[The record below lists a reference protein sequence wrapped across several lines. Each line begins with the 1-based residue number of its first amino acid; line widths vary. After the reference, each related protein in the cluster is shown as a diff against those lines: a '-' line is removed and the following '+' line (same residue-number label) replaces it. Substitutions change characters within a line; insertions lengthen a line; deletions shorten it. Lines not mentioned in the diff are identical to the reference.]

1 MNPPRSV
8 SPVAGRSVLLFLTSA
23 SVLAYEI
30 LLMRLFSIALWYH
43 FAYMVIS
50 VALLGFGAAGSLIFL
65 LHDKIRARM
74 EGCLVTLAGLLGISF
89 SLAFSLSQ
97 KVGFDPL
104 NLIWQGR
111 EWYRL
116 LLVYLLLSCPFLLAG
131 GIVGII
137 LSSAGEKTH
146 LLYGADLLGAGCG
159 ALAAV
164 PVLHLAPPW
173 ALIPPLGALVL
184 VGAIGC
190 SWQMER
196 PSKGFLFLLGSACLL
211 VAVYGVMPP
220 TPHMHETKA
229 LPMTLSFPDARIEA
243 TRSGPLG
250 MVHGVGSSLIRH
262 VPGLSLHFGLH
273 TDHGQAVLPEQ
284 KLILVD
290 GDAPS
295 AVARF
300 AGNLADLEYL
310 DFTTPALPYYTR
322 PARRVLIVGG
332 GGGSDVLLGLRH
344 QARDMVVLEPNAQ
357 VVDLMTGP
365 FSEFSGD
372 LYHRPEVR
380 LEQREARQYLHA
392 SGEKFDLIQLT
403 LLDSFSSAAGGLH
416 SAAESYLYTT
426 EAFSLYLSRLQDS
439 GMVAVTRWLKLP
451 PRDSFRVMATALSAL
466 RKAGPGEHP
475 ERHLLFI
482 TSWKTSTILVSKAPF
497 SPEEIER
504 ATRFCDERGFDLAYY
519 AGMPA
524 ERANRYDVQPFPI
537 YFLGAKA
544 LAGPDREAFLTG
556 YVFDVSPT
564 TDDRPYF
571 SHFFRWDRALDL
583 FRQLRQE
590 WLPMVEMGYLLTLAT
605 LAQSLLAGAG
615 LILLPLAALR
625 RVTGKAFHENG
636 HNNVISSET
645 RNSVVQMTYK
655 ISPFGRD
662 DTRTVKRA
670 ARVTQ
675 DADPPARFREVVT
688 TILYFGAIGAGFM
701 LIEMAL
707 LPRYTLL
714 LSHPIYSASVVLSSI
729 LVFAGL
735 GSLCVERVRLK
746 QGTRLWVAVGVVWC
760 WVGFHAL
767 FGDRLFEAALALSM
781 GYRVGLGVL
790 LLSILA
796 FFLGWPFP
804 TGLRI
809 LNRGVPRLVPWA
821 WGINGC
827 ASVVG
832 AVLGKTLALTFG
844 LRSVMFIAC
853 GLYGAAVLVSR
864 YGFTFP
870 VRDAIRERD

>member
-1 MNPPRSV
+1 MNPPYPV
-8 SPVAGRSVLLFLTSA
+8 SPLPGRGILLFLTSA

-30 LLMRLFSIALWYH
+30 LLMRLFSLALWYH

-50 VALLGFGAAGSLIFL
+50 VALLGFGAAGSFIFL
-65 LHDKIRARM
+65 LHEKIQSRID
-74 EGCLVTLAGLLGISF
+74 GCLVALSGLLGVSF
-89 SLAFSLSQ
+89 SLAFSLCQ
-97 KVGFDPL
+97 KAGFDPL

-116 LLVYLLLSCPFLLAG
+116 LLVYLLLACPFLLAG

-164 PVLHLAPPW
+164 PALYLAPPW
-173 ALIPPLGALVL
+173 VLIPPLGGIVL
-184 VGAIGC
+184 AGAIGC
-190 SWQMER
+190 SWSMER
-196 PSKGFLFLLGSACLL
+196 PGRGLLFLLGSACLL
-211 VAVYGVMPP
+211 AAAYAVLPP
-220 TPHMHETKA
+220 VPHMHETKA
-229 LPMTLSFPDARIEA
+229 LPMTLSFPDAAIEA
-243 TRSGPLG
+243 RKTGPLG

-273 TDHGQAVLPEQ
+273 PEKGRAVLPEQ
-284 KLILVD
+284 KLLLVD

-300 AGNLADLEYL
+300 SGSLAELEYL
-310 DFTTPALPYYTR
+310 DFTTPALPYHTR
-322 PARRVLIVGG
+322 PGRRVLIVGG

-344 QARDMVVLEPNAQ
+344 KARDMVVLEPNAQ
-357 VVDLMTGP
+357 VVELMKGP
-365 FSEFSGD
+365 FSGFSGD
-372 LYHRPEVR
+372 LYRRPEVR
-380 LEQREARQYLHA
+380 LEEREARQYLRA
-392 SGEKFDLIQLT
+392 SRERFDLIQLT

-439 GMVAVTRWLKLP
+439 GIVAVTRWLKLP
-451 PRDSFRVMATALSAL
+451 PRDSFRVMVTALAAL
-466 RKAGPGEHP
+466 RRSGLGEHP

-482 TSWKTSTILVSKAPF
+482 TSWKTSTILVSRSPF
-497 SPEEIER
+497 SPEEIGR

-519 AGMPA
+519 AGMPL
-524 ERANRYDVQPFPI
+524 ERANRYDVQPTPV
-537 YFLGAKA
+537 YFLGARA
-544 LAGPDREAFLTG
+544 LAGPDRETFLKG

-571 SHFFRWDRALDL
+571 SHFFRWDRAWDL

-590 WLPMVEMGYLLTLAT
+590 WLPMVEMGYLLNLAT
-605 LAQSLLAGAG
+605 LAQSLAAGTC

-625 RVTGKAFHENG
+625 RTGRPAH
-636 HNNVISSET
+636 T
-645 RNSVVQMTYK
+645 Q
-655 ISPFGRD
+655 
-662 DTRTVKRA
+662 
-670 ARVTQ
+670 AR
-675 DADPPARFREVVT
+675 PARFPEVVT
-688 TILYFGAIGAGFM
+688 TILYFGAIGAGFI

-729 LVFAGL
+729 LVFAGF

-746 QGTRLWVAVGVVWC
+746 QGTRLWVAVGVLWC

-767 FGDRLFEAALALSM
+767 LGDRLFDAALPLPM
-781 GYRVGLGVL
+781 GHRVGLGIL
-790 LLSILA
+790 LLSVLA

-804 TGLRI
+804 TGLRVLYQGI
-809 LNRGVPRLVPWA
+809 PRLVPWA

-844 LRSVMFIAC
+844 LQSVMFIAC
-853 GLYGAAVLVSR
+853 GLYGVAMVAFR
-864 YGFTFP
+864 YGFTFHDQRGIRSRSP
-870 VRDAIRERD
+870 VGVH

>member
-1 MNPPRSV
+1 MNPPPRV
-8 SPVAGRSVLLFLTSA
+8 SPVPGRAVLLFLCSA

-50 VALLGFGAAGSLIFL
+50 VALLGFGAAGSFIFMFL
-65 LHDKIRARM
+65 EKIRSRT
-74 EGCLVTLAGLLGISF
+74 EGCLVILAGLLGISF

-116 LLVYLLLSCPFLLAG
+116 LLLYLLLACPFLLAG

-137 LSSAGEKTH
+137 LSSAGERTH
-146 LLYGADLLGAGCG
+146 LLYGVDLLGAGCG
-159 ALAAV
+159 ALAVV
-164 PVLHLAPPW
+164 PALYLGPPW
-173 ALIPPLGALVL
+173 ALIPALGGLVI

-190 SWQMER
+190 ACGMAR
-196 PSKGFLFLLGSACLL
+196 PWRGSLFLLASAGLL
-211 VAVYGVMPP
+211 GLVYGLLPP
-220 TPHMHETKA
+220 LPRMHETKT

-243 TRSGPLG
+243 RRTGPLG

-262 VPGLSLHFGLH
+262 VPGLSLHFGL
-273 TDHGQAVLPEQ
+273 DPARGQAVLPEQ

-300 AGNLADLEYL
+300 SGNPAELDYL
-310 DFTTPALPYYTR
+310 DFTTPALPYHTR

-344 QARDMVVLEPNAQ
+344 QVKDLVVLEANAQ
-357 VVDLMTGP
+357 VVDLMKGP
-365 FSEFSGD
+365 FSEFSGN
-372 LYHRPEVR
+372 LYQRPEVR
-380 LEQREARQYLHA
+380 LENREARQFMQA
-392 SGEKFDLIQLT
+392 SREKFDLIQLT

-416 SAAESYLYTT
+416 SASESYLYTT
-426 EAFSLYLSRLQDS
+426 EAFRLYLSRLRDS
-439 GMVAVTRWLKLP
+439 GMLAVTRWLKLP
-451 PRDSFRVMATALSAL
+451 PRDCFRVMSTALSAL
-466 RKAGPGEHP
+466 REAGLGEHP
-475 ERHLLFI
+475 ERHVLFV
-482 TSWKTSTILVSKAPF
+482 TSWKTSTILVSRSPF
-497 SPEEIER
+497 SREEIER
-504 ATRFCDERGFDLAYY
+504 ATRFSDERGFDLAYY
-519 AGMPA
+519 AGMPV
-524 ERANRYDVQPFPI
+524 ERANRYDVQPSPI
-537 YFLGAKA
+537 YFLGARA
-544 LAGPDREAFLTG
+544 LAGPDRDTFLRG

-590 WLPMVEMGYLLTLAT
+590 WLPMVELGYLLNLAT

-625 RVTGKAFHENG
+625 WMTGSAFHEDG
-636 HNNVISSET
+636 YNNVISSEA
-645 RNSVVQMTYK
+645 RNLVVQLTCE
-655 ISPFGRD
+655 ISPGVYPARRGGRD
-662 DTRTVKRA
+662 DTGAVKR
-670 ARVTQ
+670 
-675 DADPPARFREVVT
+675 PARAAHALSPPGRFRNGLAS
-688 TILYFGAIGAGFM
+688 ILYFGAIGAGFM

-714 LSHPIYSASVVLSSI
+714 LSHPIYSASVVLSTV

-735 GSLCVERVRLK
+735 GSLFMERVRLK
-746 QGTRLWVAVGVVWC
+746 QGTRLWVAAGVLWC

-781 GYRVGLGVL
+781 VYRVGLGVL
-790 LLSILA
+790 LLSVLA

-804 TGLRI
+804 TGLRM
-809 LNRGVPRLVPWA
+809 LHRGFPALVPWA

-844 LRSVMFIAC
+844 LQSVMFMAC
-853 GLYGAAVLVSR
+853 GLYGAAVLVFR
-864 YGFTFP
+864 
-870 VRDAIRERD
+870 VRIHIP